1 MEWLPAE
8 IIDWGVPLLVIVV
21 ITAGLTW
28 LLGRTYLNTPNNRLY
43 RQLAYVGLFVFSQM
57 ALAIALP
64 FDDATQSQLLTLF
77 SYALTAVIA
86 LSSTSFVSNA
96 MAGLMLKAM
105 GTFKTGDY
113 IHVSDQF
120 GRVTAKAL
128 LHTEIQSE
136 DRDAITLPN
145 MFVISNPVKV
155 IDQSGTLVSA
165 EVGIGYDTHRRTVRD
180 LLLIAALEAQLTD
193 PFVQILDIGDF
204 AVRYRVTGFLSE
216 VDKIVSVRS
225 ELKAQMLDTLHRG
238 GVEIMTPT
246 VMNQR
251 PIDPNVLVIPKRQL
265 TPEVDTD
272 SGKAER
278 MMFDKAELAA
288 RIERFRESAVK
299 LDEEIKA
306 LKDKDS
312 EVHAT
317 EIAWRKHQIQAL
329 NDLVH
334 KFDHPDE

>member
-1 MEWLPAE
+1 M
-8 IIDWGVPLLVIVV
+8 VIVA
-21 ITAGLTW
+21 ITAAIAW
-28 LLGRTYLNTPNNRLY
+28 LLGRNYLNTPNNRLY
-43 RQLAYVGLFVFSQM
+43 RQLAYVGLFIFSQM

-64 FDDATQSQLLTLF
+64 FDEATQSQLLTLF
-77 SYALTAVIA
+77 GYALTAVIA

-105 GTFKTGDY
+105 ETYKTGDY
-113 IHVSDQF
+113 IHVSNHF

-136 DRDAITLPN
+136 DRDTITLPN

-155 IDQSGTLVSA
+155 VDQSGTLVSA

-180 LLLIAALEAQLTD
+180 LLLLAAQEAKLTD

-204 AVRYRVTGFLSE
+204 AVRYRVTGFLAE

-225 ELKAQMLDTLHRG
+225 ELKAQILDTLHNG

-251 PIDPNVLVIPKRQL
+251 PIEPNVAVLPKEQHA
-265 TPEVDTD
+265 PEADTD
-272 SGKAER
+272 SGKAES

-288 RIERFRESAVK
+288 RIERFRENAVK
-299 LDEEIKA
+299 LDEEIKE
-306 LKDKDS
+306 LEDKDP
-312 EVHAT
+312 ELHAA
-317 EIAWRKHQIQAL
+317 EIAWRKHQIQSL